1 MTRESSIRRYRPA
14 DKNVVWRV
22 HERAFRAV
30 SIPFDPEL
38 DRDLRRVPE
47 AYLREGELLVGTTD
61 GQVVAVGG
69 FRPTGDR
76 SIEVKRMRVDPD
88 YQRAGCGSAL
98 LRELERRA
106 RERGAKR
113 VVLHTS
119 DRLDSAVAFYRTQGY
134 RETSREPHPEIDM
147 ALVYF
152 EKRLE
157 MRVVDS

>member
-1 MTRESSIRRYRPA
+1 
-14 DKNVVWRV
+14 
-22 HERAFRAV
+22 
-30 SIPFDPEL
+30 
-38 DRDLRRVPE
+38 
-47 AYLREGELLVGTTD
+47 LLVGTTD

-76 SIEVKRMRVDPD
+76 SIEVKRMCVDPD
-88 YQRAGCGSAL
+88 YQRAGYGSAL

-119 DRLDSAVAFYRTQGY
+119 DRLDSAVAFYRTRGY
-134 RETSREPHPEIDM
+134 CETSREPHPEIDM

>member
-1 MTRESSIRRYRPA
+1 MTGQSGIRRYRPA
-14 DKNVVWRV
+14 DKNAVWRV

-30 SIPFDPEL
+30 SILFDPEL
-38 DRDLRRVPE
+38 DRDLRHVPE
-47 AYLREGELLVGTTD
+47 AYLREGEFLVGTTD

-69 FRPTGDR
+69 FRPAGDR
-76 SIEVKRMRVDPD
+76 SVEIKRMRVDPD
-88 YQRAGCGSAL
+88 CQRAGHGSAL

-113 VVLHTS
+113 IVLYTS
-119 DRLDSAVAFYRTQGY
+119 DRLDSAVAFYRTRDY
-134 RETSREPHPEIDM
+134 RETGREPHPEIDM

-157 MRVVDS
+157 M